1 MINYKKIIEELE
13 DEKVCSLLDS
23 LDIPYKNEDTYIL
36 MPTVCHNENPD
47 EASWKLYYYK
57 DSHMFMCYTSCQNMS
72 IFKFLQNFYETRGL
86 VYDWKKDILQ
96 VVLKC
101 SASTLE
107 IKDSYRSMRDRYKLQ
122 NKNIELQT
130 YNAAVL
136 GGFEK
141 YYPIEW
147 LEDGISKESMD
158 KFNIRFSISQNKI
171 IIPHYNI
178 NGELVGIRGRAL
190 NPQDVELFGK
200 YMPVQIEGQWYSHPL
215 SLNLYGL
222 NINKENIRRDGIA
235 ILVESEKAVMQA
247 DQFSIPNYCVA
258 VCGSRINKFH
268 INLLLRTVQP
278 RQIVVAFDNEE
289 EQKSHLYFDKLY
301 KMCEKYKDYCNM
313 SFIYDRDGL
322 TKLKDSPTDKGEAI
336 FEELLKKR
344 VVVK

>member
-1 MINYKKIIEELE
+1 MINYQSIIEDLRDEDVFQLLNELGAE
-13 DEKVCSLLDS
+13 PINYD
-23 LDIPYKNEDTYIL
+23 NYIL
-36 MPTVCHNENPD
+36 CRTVCHNED
-47 EASWKLYYYK
+47 ASEASQKLYYYK
-57 DSHMFMCYTSCQNMS
+57 DSHFFYCYTEDGGMS

-107 IKDSYRSMRDRYKLQ
+107 VKDSYRSMRDRYKLQ
-122 NKNIELQT
+122 NKNIELPI

-136 GGFEK
+136 GGFER

-147 LEDGISKESMD
+147 IEDGISKEVMD

-178 NGELVGIRGRAL
+178 NGELIGIRGRAL

-200 YMPVQIEGQWYSHPL
+200 YAPIQIEGKWYSHPL

-235 ILVESEKAVMQA
+235 ILVESEKAVM
-247 DQFSIPNYCVA
+247 
-258 VCGSRINKFH
+258 
-268 INLLLRTVQP
+268 
-278 RQIVVAFDNEE
+278 
-289 EQKSHLYFDKLY
+289 
-301 KMCEKYKDYCNM
+301 
-313 SFIYDRDGL
+313 
-322 TKLKDSPTDKGEAI
+322 
-336 FEELLKKR
+336 
-344 VVVK
+344 